1 MEWKRRLLDNRYLTL
16 GWMENNEESALYSKE
31 KHLITQETRDY
42 IYSTISGF
50 ISLCKLRL
58 GKGHGIKPGFI
69 NSDIVENLFG
79 QHRGIRNGLNDNPT
93 LSQYGP
99 STTAIILG
107 QCSVSSKCNSGN
119 TQLQLHVLWTLLN
132 TPRNKCNKK
141 KRRTLRIWFK
151 FWERKRR
158 FRINFRQ
165 KVWKLLFIY

>member
-1 MEWKRRLLDNRYLTL
+1 
-16 GWMENNEESALYSKE
+16 MENNEESALYSKE

-99 STTAIILG
+99 SNTAIILG
-107 QCSVSSKCNSGN
+107 QCSVSSKCNSGK
-119 TQLQLHVLWTLLN
+119 TTAFYSATTPCALN
-132 TPRNKCNKK
+132 TTRNKCNKK
-141 KRRTLRIWFK
+141 KRRTLRIW
-151 FWERKRR
+151 KRR
-158 FRINFRQ
+158 ISCHVQIEGMKTF
-165 KVWKLLFIY
+165 VYLLTKEVIQPGVVCVRTHLDV